1 MDSKLVFPAA
11 LLVLFCLIETGLAQE
26 EEGSGLVDITE
37 TSDRVGSSTIKCHQ
51 CNSYKDQHCDD
62 PFHHPDDPDKK
73 PKVDTFLAEC
83 PENMVDPFCRKIYQ
97 NVRGDERIIRSCAQ
111 VPDDRQD
118 RTCYTTVLE
127 EYNTIVCDCS
137 NEDGCNSGNTF
148 KVSSLAVLSAV
159 LLAYLI
165 H

>member
-11 LLVLFCLIETGLAQE
+11 LLVLFCLIETGLSQE
-26 EEGSGLVDITE
+26 EEGSGFVDNTE
-37 TSDRVGSSTIKCHQ
+37 PHVKDRSSPLQCYQ

-62 PFHHPDDPDKK
+62 PFHHEDDPEKRPKK
-73 PKVDTFLAEC
+73 AEYLQDC

-97 NVRGDERIIRSCAQ
+97 NVRGDERVIRSCAT
-111 VPDDRQD
+111 VRDERTD

-127 EYNTIVCDCS
+127 EYNTEVCQCF
-137 NEDGCNSGNTF
+137 EEGCNSGNMF

>member
-1 MDSKLVFPAA
+1 MHCDDPFHHGSSQHRSNKMDSKLVFPAA
-11 LLVLFCLIETGLAQE
+11 LLV
-26 EEGSGLVDITE
+26 
-37 TSDRVGSSTIKCHQ
+37 
-51 CNSYKDQHCDD
+51 
-62 PFHHPDDPDKK
+62 
-73 PKVDTFLAEC
+73 
-83 PENMVDPFCRKIYQ
+83 PFCRKIYQ

-111 VPDDRQD
+111 VPDDRKD
-118 RTCYTTVLE
+118 RNCYTTVLE

>member
-11 LLVLFCLIETGLAQE
+11 LLVLFCLIETG
-26 EEGSGLVDITE
+26 
-37 TSDRVGSSTIKCHQ
+37 STIKCHQ